1 MNEEIETSKDVL
13 KDYSLLKKIDRF
25 FYFPI
30 KRLFDIVFSLLG
42 IMFLL
47 PISLIVKISYVLSG
61 DYKTIFYTQSRIG
74 HKGKEFKFYKF
85 RTMIPDA
92 DKELEKILKENK
104 ELAKEYKKNKKLKND
119 PRITKMGKF
128 LRNSSLDE
136 FPQFI
141 NVLIGDMALIGNRPY
156 LPREKKEM
164 GKYFN
169 DIVSVKCG
177 IISYWAVMGRSD
189 VSFKTRLKLEQYYS
203 KNNSLKLDIKIFL
216 RTFRVVLLRKGAK

>member
-1 MNEEIETSKDVL
+1 MNEEIETSTDVL

-25 FYFPI
+25 FYFSI

-74 HKGKEFKFYKF
+74 YKGKEFKFFKF
-85 RTMIPDA
+85 RTMIPNA

-141 NVLIGDMALIGNRPY
+141 NVLKGDMALIGNRPY
-156 LPREKKEM
+156 LPREKKDM
-164 GKYFN
+164 GQYYN
-169 DIVSVKCG
+169 SIIKCKPG
-177 IISYWAVMGRSD
+177 VTGMWQANGRSD
-189 VSFKTRLKLEQYYS
+189 VEFNYRC
-203 KNNSLKLDIKIFL
+203 KLDDYYYHNWSIWLDFTIIYKTIKG
-216 RTFRVVLLRKGAK
+216 VVYGKGSL

>member
-25 FYFPI
+25 FYFTV
-30 KRLFDIVFSLLG
+30 KRLFDIVFSIIG

-85 RTMIPDA
+85 RTMIPNA
-92 DKELEKILKENK
+92 DDVLFELLKK
-104 ELAKEYKKNKKLKND
+104 DKKLAKEYKINKKLKND
-119 PRITKMGKF
+119 PRITKMGKY

-136 FPQFI
+136 LPQLI
-141 NVLIGDMALIGNRPY
+141 NVLKGDMSLVGNRPY
-156 LPREKKEM
+156 LPREQDDM
-164 GKYFN
+164 GEYFD
-169 DIVSVKCG
+169 DIIKTKPGLTGYWQVS
-177 IISYWAVMGRSD
+177 GRSD
-189 VSFKTRLKLEQYYS
+189 TSFDYRLKLEKYYS
-203 KNNSLKLDIKIFL
+203 NNYNLLFDIKIL
-216 RTFRVVLLRKGAK
+216 LNTVRVVLLKKGAK

>member
-1 MNEEIETSKDVL
+1 MNEEIKTSKDVL

-25 FYFPI
+25 FYFFI
-30 KRLFDIVFSLLG
+30 KRLFDIVFSLLE

-61 DYKTIFYTQSRIG
+61 DYKTIFYKQKRIG
-74 HKGKEFKFYKF
+74 KNGKIIYIFKY

-92 DKELEKILKENK
+92 DKVLKELLK
-104 ELAKEYKKNKKLKND
+104 KPKYKKEWKSHHKLSND
-119 PRITKMGKF
+119 PRITKVGRI
-128 LRNSSLDE
+128 LRKSSLDE

-169 DIVSVKCG
+169 NIVSVKCG
-177 IISYWAVMGRSD
+177 IISYWAVMGHSD

-203 KNNSLKLDIKIFL
+203 KNQSLKLDVKIFL

>member
-1 MNEEIETSKDVL
+1 
-13 KDYSLLKKIDRF
+13 
-25 FYFPI
+25 
-30 KRLFDIVFSLLG
+30 
-42 IMFLL
+42 MFLL

-104 ELAKEYKKNKKLKND
+104 KLAKEYKKNKKLKND
-119 PRITKMGKF
+119 PRITKLGKF

-156 LPREKKEM
+156 LPREKKDM

>member
-1 MNEEIETSKDVL
+1 MNEEIKTSKDVL

-25 FYFPI
+25 FYFSI

-156 LPREKKEM
+156 LPREKKDM

-177 IISYWAVMGRSD
+177 IISYWAVTGRSD

-203 KNNSLKLDIKIFL
+203 KNQSLKLDIKIFL